1 MATTTFVHRIA
12 TMKPLIAT
20 VVGVSVVAAVIG
32 RFRVPILDWLFE
44 EPAWRDPAFNDFSRR
59 R

>member
-1 MATTTFVHRIA
+1 
-12 TMKPLIAT
+12 MKPLIAT